1 MVIGLGFS
9 DMLSLAQTIGIVGTM
24 VLTLY
29 FSKKQIQSLSIDQQT
44 RVLNDLDEKFHNIS
58 RQKQSWFFHELSWY
72 WRGLDA
78 TGYDGQGCNQFTGCV
93 QECRFFTEYGRIE
106 DEEVIELSLIGRRTL

>member
-1 MVIGLGFS
+1 V
-9 DMLSLAQTIGIVGTM
+9 
-24 VLTLY
+24 
-29 FSKKQIQSLSIDQQT
+29 DQQT
-44 RVLNDLDEKFHNIS
+44 RVLNDLDEKLYNIS

-93 QECRFFTEYGRIE
+93 QECRFFRFFPEYGRIE
-106 DEEVIELSLIGRRTL
+106 DEEVIEEHNKVVESYQQKNAIVEPPTE